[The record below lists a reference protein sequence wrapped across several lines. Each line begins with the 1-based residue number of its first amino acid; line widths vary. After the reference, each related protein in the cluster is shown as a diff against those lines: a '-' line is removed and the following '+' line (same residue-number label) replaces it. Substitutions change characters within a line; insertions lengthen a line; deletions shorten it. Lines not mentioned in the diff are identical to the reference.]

1 MLRLILC
8 AGAIFIFGLNAADA
22 RPKKVNTNTTHN
34 VNHFTLPFFGLH
46 TSETRPRPTTNSRR
60 RIRRSVPVAHGTVV
74 GGRPSGCPR
83 KFCGC
88 GASLYLF
95 GKIIPKLNLAW
106 NWVKMFPKTH
116 PAPGMVA
123 ARRGHVFVLKHHIE
137 GKVWMAYDANSGG
150 GKTRIHPRSIAGFT
164 IVNPQLRYA
173 GL

>member
-8 AGAIFIFGLNAADA
+8 ATALFVMGFHTADA
-22 RPKKVNTNTTHN
+22 RPKRTSTQQITTY
-34 VNHFTLPFFGLH
+34 VQPEQYFASRQSAGPT
-46 TSETRPRPTTNSRR
+46 PTTNSPS
-60 RIRRSVPVAHGTVV
+60 RITRSAHRISGTAV
-74 GGRPSGCPR
+74 GGRPAGCPKR
-83 KFCGC
+83 HCGC
-88 GASLYLF
+88 SASLYLF

-106 NWVKMFPKTH
+106 NWVKMFPKTQ

-164 IVNPQLRYA
+164 IVNPHSRMA